1 MVCNAGLYYIHVRK
15 RTCGDTV
22 LKNIFNRCLLFR
34 CLDADGAALCRI
46 CVAV

>member
-22 LKNIFNRCLLFR
+22 LKNILTVVCYFVALMLTVLLCAEF
-34 CLDADGAALCRI
+34 A
-46 CVAV
+46 